1 MEAGARL
8 EVRQVAAVVAHAH
21 QVAEVAAEVA
31 PAAHGLLPVEVV
43 VEAELPAAHVLL
55 AEAAVRR
62 QGQAGQAA
70 SFLPHRAHRRGP

>member
-31 PAAHGLLPVEVV
+31 PAAHGL
-43 VEAELPAAHVLL
+43 
-55 AEAAVRR
+55 
-62 QGQAGQAA
+62 
-70 SFLPHRAHRRGP
+70 